1 MLDCLLNKERKVGTH
16 KKELT
21 IRDRRNVL
29 VLDNGSDEE
38 TGGSGMIFQ
47 TNVNTYGQKKKT
59 NYEVSTA
66 EHVAGS
72 IKEKEVV
79 KRINFEIKC
88 KVGKERRDRKMY
100 RKLKQQASNK

>member
-66 EHVAGS
+66 EHVMGS
-72 IKEKEVV
+72 IKEKEVL
-79 KRINFEIKC
+79 KRMNFEISLKWKNTRQEKKGETEKC
-88 KVGKERRDRKMY
+88 IE
-100 RKLKQQASNK
+100 N